1 MNMGGGCGSV
11 GRAVASNTRGPR
23 FESSHRQN
31 FIFILNICLLSTV
44 FWKDENKEKEAG
56 CGPFKKKIM
65 FTSAWDLKITQFP
78 VFTLGNKLLLA
89 TLRSPRFSK
98 LCAIVAIHHP
108 QLGSLEDRGKEDGR
122 GGWVFGWPNLRTKS
136 DWLATAFSKP
146 RTDKLTSSW
155 CYKTFLEEI

>member
-1 MNMGGGCGSV
+1 MAQLVERSLPIPEVRGSNPV
-11 GRAVASNTRGPR
+11 IGKILYLYWTFVYCQLC
-23 FESSHRQN
+23 FEK
-31 FIFILNICLLSTV
+31 T
-44 FWKDENKEKEAG
+44 
-56 CGPFKKKIM
+56 KKKKKRPGVVHLKKKIIM